1 MLAGRFDKRVARL
14 EAPLDVALAGG
25 LDTRAVDFRTLDFR
39 LDRFEITV
47 SPPHPQVLCK
57 KLASSRTSIQRLRW
71 DRVRQSQGG
80 AGLVRGFRYSV
91 GMLQGFRFI
100 RLGWIATAALLCAG
114 TAQGAGADSSYAEAR
129 KAFVEAYAR
138 VTANSPDE
146 SAADSEMLKSY
157 PLYPYLKA
165 ARIHLALNGSSDSL
179 VRVDQLAADFIAAHE
194 QAPVSRALRS
204 AWLDSLAKREK
215 WGLFI
220 EAYRDAGAADAVRC
234 QSFTARIELG
244 KTDGLAGD
252 IAREWLTP
260 RSLPECT
267 RPFVWLNANGLLT
280 PELIEKRVR
289 LALESNNVAFARQI
303 IEQLPTDRAGPY
315 LQWASL
321 LEHPQ
326 RSLDALIA
334 SPDLA
339 VDPAALMAGWTR
351 LARTNPSA
359 ARERYQG
366 LMSARGLTRETGSP
380 YALALA
386 LPLAWNHDPAALE
399 YFDLVASRDFDD
411 PALEWRARA
420 AILAGEW
427 KLASKSIIA
436 MSGTNRRTAR
446 WRYWA
451 ARAAAQLHDSA
462 QARPLYESLLSDDNY
477 YSGMAAARLHRAVIP
492 QLKTVPVDEELLGSI
507 ERVPAMER
515 ARELFLCGM
524 RQEALAEWQLGYG
537 SLSEAGRL
545 QSIRLAAGWLW
556 YDQAI
561 AVASAQKVFNDYALL
576 YPRPFDPQVEQAAHQ
591 AQLAPELIYGVL
603 RQESLYRAD
612 AVSSAD
618 ARGLMQLQLDTARLT
633 ARRWKQPKPE
643 LSDLFDPATSTLLG
657 AARLRTLLDQFDGQ
671 TSVAVAA
678 YNAGP
683 NAVLRWLPSK
693 SMDSDVWIEN
703 IPYAET
709 RVYVQRVLWHL
720 LTFTWLHTKEP
731 QQTKSWLTPIRA
743 MQRMDS
749 DQGLNRG

>member
-1 MLAGRFDKRVARL
+1 
-14 EAPLDVALAGG
+14 
-25 LDTRAVDFRTLDFR
+25 
-39 LDRFEITV
+39 
-47 SPPHPQVLCK
+47 
-57 KLASSRTSIQRLRW
+57 
-71 DRVRQSQGG
+71 VRQSQG
-80 AGLVRGFRYSV
+80 AEGLVRGFRYSV
-91 GMLQGFRFI
+91 GMLNGYRFVS
-100 RLGWIATAALLCAG
+100 LASIATAVLLCGVPAHD
-114 TAQGAGADSSYAEAR
+114 AAADSSYAEAR
-129 KAFVEAYAR
+129 KAFLEAYAR
-138 VTANSPDE
+138 VTANFPDE
-146 SAADSEMLKSY
+146 SAADSEVLKSY

-165 ARIHLALNGSSDSL
+165 ARIRQALNGSPDSL
-179 VRVDQLAADFIAAHE
+179 ARVDQLAADFIAAHE
-194 QAPVSRALRS
+194 QAPVVRALRS

-220 EAYRDAGAADAVRC
+220 EAYRDAGAAETARC

-244 KTDGLAGD
+244 KTDGLTGD
-252 IAREWLTP
+252 IARQWLTP

-267 RPFVWLNANGLLT
+267 RPFAWLNAAGLLT

-289 LALESNNVAFARQI
+289 LALESNNVVFARQI

-315 LQWASL
+315 SQWASL
-321 LEHPQ
+321 LEQPQ

-334 SPDLA
+334 SPDVA
-339 VDPAALMAGWTR
+339 VDAAALLAGWAR

-386 LPLAWNHDPAALE
+386 LPLAWNHDPAARE

-411 PALEWRARA
+411 SALEWRARA
-420 AILAGEW
+420 AILAGDW
-427 KLASKSIIA
+427 KLASQSIVA
-436 MSGTNRRTAR
+436 MSATNRQTAR

-451 ARAAAQLHDSA
+451 ARAAAQLHDASH
-462 QARPLYESLLSDDNY
+462 ARPLYESLLSDDNY
-477 YSGMAAARLHRAVIP
+477 YSGMAAARLHRSVVP
-492 QLKTVPVDEELLGSI
+492 LLKTVPADEELLGSI

-515 ARELFLCGM
+515 ARELFLCDL

-537 SLSEAGRL
+537 SLSEAARL

-561 AVASAQKVFNDYALL
+561 AVASAQKVFNDYVLL
-576 YPRPFDPQVEQAAHQ
+576 YPRPFDPQVEQAARL

-618 ARGLMQLQLDTARLT
+618 ARGLMQLQLDTAHRT
-633 ARRWKQPKPE
+633 ARKWKRPKPD
-643 LSDLFDPATSTLLG
+643 LADLFDPATSTLLG
-657 AARLRTLLDQFDGQ
+657 ATRLRTLLDQFDGQ
-671 TSVAVAA
+671 TPLALAA

-683 NAVLRWLPSK
+683 NAVLRWLPTK
-693 SMDSDVWIEN
+693 AMDSDVWIEN

-709 RVYVQRVLWHL
+709 RVYVERILWHV
-720 LTFTWLHTKEP
+720 LTFTWLRTREA

-743 MQRMDS
+743 MQRADA
-749 DQGLNRG
+749 DQ